1 MVEILF
7 AFPSQKEACIMLKY
21 KRRKFRKTIKSLV
34 RRVFILFNLPS
45 SSIIH
50 FMGLTDQILMV
61 GCLSYLMVRLP
72 SRTLDLASRLFSI
85 DSRVAQVST

>member
-1 MVEILF
+1 MV
-7 AFPSQKEACIMLKY
+7 
-21 KRRKFRKTIKSLV
+21 
-34 RRVFILFNLPS
+34 
-45 SSIIH
+45 
-50 FMGLTDQILMV
+50 LTEQILTV